1 MHQLQKIIQGALA
14 SVTIT
19 IFSLTS
25 AAAFAQ
31 AGHYFN
37 DNKHVTVDWP
47 HFDHEMIKPQIPF
60 IISTV
65 AAFVK
70 HTSIHVS

>member
-1 MHQLQKIIQGALA
+1 MHQLQKIIHCALA

-31 AGHYFN
+31 TGHYFN

-47 HFDHEMIKPQIPF
+47 YFDNEMI
-60 IISTV
+60 
-65 AAFVK
+65 
-70 HTSIHVS
+70 

>member
-25 AAAFAQ
+25 AVDFAQ

-37 DNKHVTVDWP
+37 DNKHVTVDCAGP
-47 HFDHEMIKPQIPF
+47 MCALSPCALFE
-60 IISTV
+60 
-65 AAFVK
+65 
-70 HTSIHVS
+70 